1 MDLSWFG
8 TIPGMLITG
17 GILLLIIAL
26 IIFITTIG
34 KKNKPVKN
42 KAEEKSIEGA
52 KEMVNESSQ
61 PSPVAVDPNAVP
73 TAIPNTMPTTQPV
86 ADGMPNVA
94 FATPTPVE
102 PEMAQPIQEAA
113 PVQPEMAQPMPD
125 VAPVQPEIAQTV
137 QEVAPVQ
144 PEMTQTVPDVA
155 PVQPEMTQQMPEVTP
170 VQPEVAQP
178 MPEVTPVESEMPQ
191 VVPNVVSE
199 PINQTVSIY
208 GGVSPSVAK
217 SDIVDTEQHQIYG
230 GANPLENTQSISIND
245 INQAAASQIAAGTE
259 PQIEQVVAPV
269 QPEVTPVVNPTVPSV
284 EPQAQVAVV
293 DVAQPVV
300 EPVNPNNV

>member
-113 PVQPEMAQPMPD
+113 PVQPEMAQP
-125 VAPVQPEIAQTV
+125 V
-137 QEVAPVQ
+137 
-144 PEMTQTVPDVA
+144 
-155 PVQPEMTQQMPEVTP
+155 
-170 VQPEVAQP
+170 
-178 MPEVTPVESEMPQ
+178 PEVTPVESEMPQ

-300 EPVNPNNV
+300 ESVNPNNV

>member
-1 MDLSWFG
+1 M
-8 TIPGMLITG
+8 
-17 GILLLIIAL
+17 
-26 IIFITTIG
+26 
-34 KKNKPVKN
+34 
-42 KAEEKSIEGA
+42 
-52 KEMVNESSQ
+52 
-61 PSPVAVDPNAVP
+61 
-73 TAIPNTMPTTQPV
+73 
-86 ADGMPNVA
+86 
-94 FATPTPVE
+94 
-102 PEMAQPIQEAA
+102 
-113 PVQPEMAQPMPD
+113 
-125 VAPVQPEIAQTV
+125 AQTV
-137 QEVAPVQ
+137 PEVAPVQ
-144 PEMTQTVPDVA
+144 SEMSQ
-155 PVQPEMTQQMPEVTP
+155 PVPEVAP

-178 MPEVTPVESEMPQ
+178 MPEVTPVEPEMPQ

-199 PINQTVSIY
+199 PVNQTVSIY

-245 INQAAASQIAAGTE
+245 INQAAASQIAAGNE